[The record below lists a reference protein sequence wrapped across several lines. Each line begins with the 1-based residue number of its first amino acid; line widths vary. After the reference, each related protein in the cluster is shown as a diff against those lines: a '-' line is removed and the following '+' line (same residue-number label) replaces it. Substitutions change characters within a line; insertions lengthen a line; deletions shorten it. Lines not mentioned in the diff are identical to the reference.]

1 MRPPLISILLSINK
15 SIVSLDLCKKQKQK
29 NKLKKKKKKNYKQ
42 NKKDVITNFPPHP
55 KRLLYVVSY
64 TIVGCVLG

>member
-15 SIVSLDLCKKQKQK
+15 SIMLLDLCKKKKQK
-29 NKLKKKKKKNYKQ
+29 NKLKKKKNYKQ
-42 NKKDVITNFPPHP
+42 NKKDVIINFPPHP